1 LKTNKIS
8 GKIQRLKKILSVPHK
23 KEIKMIKSIKA
34 KYSRSLLLLIIFAL
48 FCCLVA
54 CGGSKDT
61 GTTPITPTTPTAD
74 SISLSASP
82 ASINSDGSTTST
94 IKVNALNSSNAMLS
108 GITVTLSTDTG
119 VLSAA
124 SVVTDS
130 TTPATVTLSYGG
142 NQTNRTVTIT
152 ATAGTVSAQ
161 IPLQVVGSTV
171 TLASSASSIPNDN
184 ATTVTLTATVKDAG
198 NHIVPGAAVTLTQSG
213 VGSVTITNATGTT
226 DSSGIFTTTVTG
238 AITGAVTIT
247 ATALGATATTALTVT
262 PVNASF
268 AIDQLTLDTVVITI
282 PSNKITAMTMN
293 ASATPFT
300 PHSLNIR
307 VNAPSGI
314 THVTFATTIG
324 LWDSTS
330 TVVTKTVSG
339 GKASATLTTT
349 QTGVANIQVYNATDA
364 NTQDTFTVAM
374 SSGAAP
380 NKIILQASPTVVPV
394 SVGGTTGSSTLT
406 ATVYDASNNPL
417 GGQPVAFSIV
427 DGTSTSGGETVSPVV
442 QITGTDGKASTIFNS
457 GSIPSSGSGV
467 KIRAY
472 IVGTTAPEVRTG
484 LSPSGNDGAIIIG
497 GVAGSIAFG
506 MDSKSAEDSTGANYV
521 YKMSVLVADA
531 NGNPVARTPV
541 TLGVWP
547 VAWCTGSSCACD
559 ADTATTGTFW
569 NEDRNENLILD
580 TIPAP
585 QEDGARCHYAD
596 ATKCSGGGW
605 LPGGNIDG
613 LITPTNS
620 AGGTV
625 PASVTTDANGVAGFQ
640 VTYPKSSGMW
650 IYDRVRATTTVQGS
664 ETRAEIIIYLRVVV
678 GEEAICAFSPYKF

>member
-1 LKTNKIS
+1 
-8 GKIQRLKKILSVPHK
+8 
-23 KEIKMIKSIKA
+23 
-34 KYSRSLLLLIIFAL
+34 
-48 FCCLVA
+48 
-54 CGGSKDT
+54 
-61 GTTPITPTTPTAD
+61 
-74 SISLSASP
+74 
-82 ASINSDGSTTST
+82 
-94 IKVNALNSSNAMLS
+94 MLS
-108 GITVTLSTDTG
+108 GITVTLSADTG

-130 TTPATVTLSYGG
+130 TTPATATLSYGG

-161 IPLQVVGSTV
+161 VPIQIVGSIV

-184 ATTVTLTATVKDAG
+184 ATTVTLTATAKDAG

-226 DSSGIFTTTVTG
+226 DSSGTFTTTVTG

-247 ATALGATATTALTVT
+247 ATALGTQATTALTVT
-262 PVNASF
+262 APTASF
-268 AIDQLTLDTVVITI
+268 AIDQLTLDSVVITI

-349 QTGVANIQVYNATDA
+349 NTGVANIQVYNAADA

-380 NKIILQASPTVVPV
+380 AKIVLQASPTIVQA
-394 SVGGTTGSSTLT
+394 SVGSTTGSSSLT
-406 ATVYDASNNPL
+406 ATVYDSSNNPL
-417 GGQPVAFSIV
+417 GGQPVAFSIINP
-427 DGTSTSGGETVSPVV
+427 SSGGETISPVV
-442 QITGTDGKASTIFNS
+442 AVTATTTSGSLSLGQAGTKFTSGSMASGAGGIKINALVVGTAVATGT
-457 GSIPSSGSGV
+457 
-467 KIRAY
+467 
-472 IVGTTAPEVRTG
+472 
-484 LSPSGNDGAIIIG
+484 SPSGNNATITIG

-506 MDSKSAEDSTGANYV
+506 QATVIGTDSTNANYV
-521 YKMSVLVADA
+521 WPMSILVADS
-531 NGNPVARTPV
+531 NGNPAPEK
-541 TLGVWP
+541 TLISLSLWPIAWSTGVS
-547 VAWCTGSSCACD
+547 TACMYD
-559 ADTATTGTFW
+559 ADNGTNEGTFW

-580 TIPAP
+580 SSPTP
-585 QEDGARCHYAD
+585 QEDGARCYYSD
-596 ATKCSGGGW
+596 TTECSLGGW
-605 LPGGNIDG
+605 IIGGTKDTY
-613 LITPTNS
+613 ITPTNS
-620 AGGTV
+620 QAGTV
-625 PASVTTDANGVAGFQ
+625 PATVTTDKNGVASFNL
-640 VTYPKSSGMW
+640 TYPKQSAIW
-650 IYDRVRATTTVQGS
+650 TVDRIRATTIVQGS
-664 ETRAEIIIYLRVVV
+664 ETRGEINLRL
-678 GEEAICAFSPYKF
+678 EAVSSDVSPCLLTCPYVF